1 MVNATVDYNELDFA
15 RQQNGEKKQPDYI
28 LVFKK
33 NGQISNLDEAKKA
46 QLDWGGKLPIVVV
59 DVDRCLETEK
69 ARVEEMKQKYKENPT
84 EELAKQI
91 YQKVRNNRVTYSKFC
106 PEIEDFLNQQ
116 PDREKNGTKKLL
128 KNSITS
134 KVKSVYHKVKQKAVN
149 LIGIMTAKDAYENT
163 TVVERTEEM
172 LKFKQILSQLQEISK
187 GEESN
192 ER

>member
-1 MVNATVDYNELDFA
+1 MVNATVNYNELDFA

-46 QLDWGGKLPIVVV
+46 QLDWGGRLPVVVV

-69 ARVEEMKQKYKENPT
+69 AKVEKMKQKYKEKPT

-91 YQKVRNNRVTYSKFC
+91 HQKVRNNRVTYSKFC
-106 PEIEDFLNQQ
+106 PEIEEFLNKQ
-116 PDREKNGTKKLL
+116 PDKEKDITKKLL
-128 KNSITS
+128 KKSITG
-134 KVKSVYHKVKQKAVN
+134 KVKSVYHKAKQKAVS
-149 LIGIMTAKDAYENT
+149 LIGIKTAKEAYENT
-163 TVVERTEEM
+163 TSIERTEEM